1 MRKLFSFILMMGLL
15 TFSLFANAETSQ
27 EKGFRIAAKS
37 DRMDNG
43 FGTSIVRLTMTLTNS
58 AGDSTKRELEIKTQE
73 KPNEN
78 VGDKSVTFFF
88 TPPDVEGT
96 ALLSHSKILDS
107 DDQWLYLPE
116 LARVKRIS
124 SSNKSGPFVG
134 SEFAFEDLT
143 AAELGKYSYEWLEEI
158 TLDGL
163 KVDKI
168 KQIPLYKR
176 SGYTYLIAYIDKDI
190 NQFRKVEFFNRGGAH
205 FKTLTLSEFKNYGG
219 TIYRPMLQ
227 QMDNHLTG
235 KSTMLLA
242 EVYEFG
248 VELNENEFKS
258 SALSQL

>member
-15 TFSLFANAETSQ
+15 TFSLFTNAETSQ
-27 EKGFRIAAKS
+27 EKGFRIAGKS

-43 FGTSIVRLTMTLTNS
+43 FGTSIARLTMTLTNS
-58 AGDSTKRELEIKTQE
+58 AGDSTKRELEIKTLE

-78 VGDKSVTFFF
+78 VGDKSVTLFF

-205 FKTLTLSEFKNYGG
+205 FKTLTISEFKNYGG
-219 TIYRPMLQ
+219 TIYRPMSQ

-235 KSTMLLA
+235 KSTTLLA

>member
-1 MRKLFSFILMMGLL
+1 M
-15 TFSLFANAETSQ
+15 
-27 EKGFRIAAKS
+27 
-37 DRMDNG
+37 
-43 FGTSIVRLTMTLTNS
+43 
-58 AGDSTKRELEIKTQE
+58 
-73 KPNEN
+73 
-78 VGDKSVTFFF
+78 
-88 TPPDVEGT
+88 
-96 ALLSHSKILDS
+96 DS

-124 SSNKSGPFVG
+124 SSNKSGPFIG

-205 FKTLTLSEFKNYGG
+205 FKTLTISEFKNYGG
-219 TIYRPMLQ
+219 TIYRPMSQ

-235 KSTMLLA
+235 KSTTLLA
-242 EVYEFG
+242 EVYKFG
-248 VELNENEFKS
+248 IELNENEFKS

>member
-1 MRKLFSFILMMGLL
+1 M
-15 TFSLFANAETSQ
+15 
-27 EKGFRIAAKS
+27 
-37 DRMDNG
+37 
-43 FGTSIVRLTMTLTNS
+43 
-58 AGDSTKRELEIKTQE
+58 
-73 KPNEN
+73 
-78 VGDKSVTFFF
+78 
-88 TPPDVEGT
+88 
-96 ALLSHSKILDS
+96 DS

-190 NQFRKVEFFNRGGAH
+190 NQYRKVEFFNRGGAH